1 MPTNV
6 GVCDRWQCVDQR
18 SLRERIPD
26 MLEHSVGG
34 IRLHL
39 EPDEVTV
46 VRSGAVAAPEVVAG
60 DDDDP
65 SLGEELGL
73 TEAGA
78 PRRVQ
83 VPVPAVVGAAR
94 DRDDDER
101 ARWQLLGTRGDDR
114 HAHVQGLVAAHR
126 RGHVDPELTPDHVAA
141 LLRQVGAEL
150 ALQDLPARVER
161 ELVDNLDPAGHLVVG
176 DVLACPRDDLVG
188 GGVRSGTEHDECHT
202 HFPEAGVGDSDHR
215 DLGDG
220 VEAEQQVLD
229 LGG

>member
-1 MPTNV
+1 
-6 GVCDRWQCVDQR
+6 
-18 SLRERIPD
+18 

-34 IRLHL
+34 IRLRL

-83 VPVPAVVGAAR
+83 VPVAAVVGAAR

-101 ARWQLLGTRGDDR
+101 AGWQLLGDGATIVTLTCRGSSWLT
-114 HAHVQGLVAAHR
+114 AAVTSIVQ
-126 RGHVDPELTPDHVAA
+126 LTPDHVARSFDRRA
-141 LLRQVGAEL
+141 RSSPFRTFPL
-150 ALQDLPARVER
+150 AL
-161 ELVDNLDPAGHLVVG
+161 
-176 DVLACPRDDLVG
+176 
-188 GGVRSGTEHDECHT
+188 SGSSSTT
-202 HFPEAGVGDSDHR
+202 STRRGT
-215 DLGDG
+215 L
-220 VEAEQQVLD
+220 
-229 LGG
+229 